1 MSESSAVPEPT
12 MSPAGDAGLPDGDA
26 GLPLAARTR
35 QLLMLELGDRMA
47 SIRSY
52 MSEIPGS
59 NWRLSLTTSPLT
71 LRELVEHSVV
81 RSLAALPPGVQVR
94 LSGKP
99 PVRIDGDT
107 LAPEVQLSLALFE
120 RRRVA
125 SLEEMS
131 LAEARRTRRRLAVVS
146 AGRPEAV
153 GAVRDLE
160 IDTVVPLRARHYTP
174 VGQDG
179 MRPLLVFFHGGGFVY
194 GDLDSHDGICR
205 LLCRHAGA
213 QVLAVDYR
221 LAPEH
226 PFPAAVEDA
235 RAALR
240 WAFANASRLEADPQR
255 IGVGGDSAG
264 GNLAAVVS
272 QLAVRDG
279 GPVPGLQLLIYPA
292 LDSTGS
298 HRSRVLFGDDFFPT
312 KAHLDWFEAQYLG
325 VASPLRSD
333 PRTSP
338 LLADDFS
345 GLPPALVVTAAF
357 DPLRDE
363 GEAYA
368 EALRAAGTHARVR
381 RFPGLIHGFANAAGV
396 SRRCRDAVIE
406 IADVTRAM
414 FAAIPPDGGVRTLE
428 AANRSGPAPA

>member
-1 MSESSAVPEPT
+1 MSELSGVPEPAVST
-12 MSPAGDAGLPDGDA
+12 DGVAGV
-26 GLPLAARTR
+26 PLAARTR

-59 NWRLSLTTSPLT
+59 TRRLSLMTSPLT
-71 LRELVEHSVV
+71 LRELVEHNVV

-94 LSGKP
+94 LSGRP
-99 PVRIDGDT
+99 PVQIDGDT

-120 RRRVA
+120 RRRVP

-131 LAEARRTRRRLAVVS
+131 LAEARRTRRRLAVIS
-146 AGRPEAV
+146 AGRPEPV

-160 IDTVVPLRARHYTP
+160 IDADVPLRARHYAP
-174 VGQDG
+174 VEQG
-179 MRPLLVFFHGGGFVY
+179 RTHPLLVFFHGGGFVY

-240 WAFANASRLEADPQR
+240 WAFANAGRLDADPNR

-272 QLAVRDG
+272 QLATRDG
-279 GPVPGLQLLIYPA
+279 GAAPALQLLMYPA
-292 LDSTGS
+292 LDSTGR
-298 HRSRVLFGDDFFPT
+298 HRSRELFGDEFFPT
-312 KAHLDWFEAQYLG
+312 QAHLDWFEAQYLG
-325 VASPLRSD
+325 AASEQRSD

-338 LLADDFS
+338 LLAEDFS
-345 GLPPALVVTAAF
+345 ELPPALVVTAAF

-406 IADVTRAM
+406 IAGVTRSM
-414 FAAIPPDGGVRTLE
+414 FAALPSHRRSR
-428 AANRSGPAPA
+428 AA